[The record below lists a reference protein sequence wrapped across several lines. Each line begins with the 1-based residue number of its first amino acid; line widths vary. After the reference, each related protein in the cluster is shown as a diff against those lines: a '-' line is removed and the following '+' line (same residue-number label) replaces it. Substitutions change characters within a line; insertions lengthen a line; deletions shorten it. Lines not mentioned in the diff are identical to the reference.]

1 MKISVAGAGYVGLSL
16 AVLLAQKHEVYI
28 VDVDRNKV
36 NSINKKQSPISDKE
50 IEDFLKNRNLNLSAT
65 FNFTEAYK
73 KSDYVIIATPTN
85 YDVKTGSFDTSS
97 VESVIKDIIKID
109 ENATIVV
116 KSTVPLGFIDKVR
129 KNYKKQDI
137 FFSPEFLRETK
148 ALYDNLYP
156 SRIVVG
162 DVTEKAELFGKM
174 LLECSDRDVSEVPL
188 LKMTSSEAE
197 AVKLFSNTFLAM
209 RVSFFNE
216 LDCFSEIQNLSTKKI
231 IEGVSSDPRIGNHY
245 NNPSFGYGGYCLP
258 KDTKQLLDNFN
269 NIPNNIIKA
278 VVESN
283 ETRKNFIVSSIQ
295 KKKPQTVG
303 VYRLVMKE
311 GSDNFRES
319 AIIDILY
326 KLKDNNV
333 QIVLYEPFLN
343 KDQFRDV
350 EVISNLNEFISR
362 SDLIIANRF
371 SEELHQVKNK
381 VYTRDL
387 FQEN

>member
-65 FNFTEAYK
+65 FNFAEAYK

-116 KSTVPLGFIDKVR
+116 KSTVPLGFIDKAR

-283 ETRKNFIVSSIQ
+283 ETRKNFIISSIQ

-326 KLKDNNV
+326 KLKENNV

>member
-116 KSTVPLGFIDKVR
+116 KSTVPLGFIDKAR

-283 ETRKNFIVSSIQ
+283 ETRKNFIISSIQ

-326 KLKDNNV
+326 KLKENNV